1 MLNNKKPKS
10 SSFRNVVKVRLIFV
24 SSLLLLFAVS
34 LIARLANLQITQHK
48 TLLAKSE
55 KQPHH
60 GNLKTYFGRGTIF
73 DRNGNELATNLVVES
88 VFVVPQEVR
97 DRKYTSKVLASALG
111 QNYDRVYKE
120 VSSNKQFAWIKRKA
134 STDEIIHLK
143 KAALSGV
150 RFRSE
155 QKRFYPKR
163 ELAANVIGFVGTD
176 DYGLAGIE
184 QTYQGKLKGMVY
196 SQPIKQD
203 GRGRNIQNLGSL
215 SRSNL
220 GNYDL
225 MLTLDEVIQFTAE
238 YHLTKQVERYKADS
252 GMAVVMNPNSGEIY
266 AMANV
271 PQFNPNNYNKF
282 TPETRKN
289 NTVVSSYEPGSIFK
303 PIVAAAALDNG
314 IAQPHDKF
322 FCENGSFKIGGRNIG
337 EASNHK
343 YGSLSMQEI
352 IAKSSNIG
360 AIKIAQKLGKDSFYE
375 YIRKFGFGEKTSI
388 RLPGVSSGLL
398 RKRKNWNERSLAS
411 ISFGQEIAVTPLQMV
426 VALSAIANGGTL
438 MEPHIA
444 KALMRDGKIIKEI
457 KPKKIRR
464 VISEKTSRQMM
475 EILKF
480 VVENGT
486 GKKAA
491 IDGFEVA
498 GKTGTAQKYITETQS
513 YSKTEFISSFIGYA
527 PADNPRLAILVMID
541 NPKGRHWGGVVA
553 APVFVKIAEKSLRH
567 LNVTS
572 SKERIFILDRA

>member
-1 MLNNKKPKS
+1 MLKNKKPKS
-10 SSFRNVVKVRLIFV
+10 SSFRNAVKVRLIFV

-134 STDEIIHLK
+134 STDEIKHLK

-238 YHLTKQVERYKADS
+238 YHLTKQVERYQADS

-398 RKRKNWNERSLAS
+398 GKRKNWNERSLAS

-444 KALMRDGKIIKEI
+444 KALMQDGKIIKEI

-480 VVENGT
+480 VVKNGT

-498 GKTGTAQKYITETQS
+498 GKTGTAQKYIAETQS

>member
-1 MLNNKKPKS
+1 MPNNKKPKS
-10 SSFRNVVKVRLIFV
+10 RSFRNVVKVRLIFV

-120 VSSNKQFAWIKRKA
+120 VSSKKQFAWIKRKA

-143 KAALSGV
+143 KSALSGV

-184 QTYQGKLKGMVY
+184 HTYQEELKGVVY
-196 SQPIKQD
+196 SQPIEQD
-203 GRGRNIQNLGSL
+203 GRGRNIQSLASL

-225 MLTLDEVIQFTAE
+225 MLTLDEVIQFTTE
-238 YHLTKQVERYKADS
+238 YYLKKQVERYKADS

-289 NTVVSSYEPGSIFK
+289 NTVVSAYEPGSIFK
-303 PIVAAAALDNG
+303 PIVAAAALDKG
-314 IAQPHDKF
+314 IAQPQDKF
-322 FCENGSFKIGGRNIG
+322 FCEDGSFKIGGRSIG
-337 EASNHK
+337 EASGHK

-375 YIRKFGFGEKTSI
+375 YIRKFGFGEKTNI
-388 RLPGVSSGLL
+388 QLPGVASGLL
-398 RKRKNWNERSLAS
+398 GKRKNWNEHSLAS
-411 ISFGQEIAVTPLQMV
+411 ISFGQDIAVTPLQMV

-464 VISEKTSRQMM
+464 VISKKTSRQMM

-498 GKTGTAQKYITETQS
+498 GKTGTAQKYIRETKS

-527 PADNPRLAILVMID
+527 PADDPRLAILVMID

>member
-282 TPETRKN
+282 TPETRRN

-337 EASNHK
+337 EAANHE
-343 YGSLSMQEI
+343 YGSLSMQQI

-398 RKRKNWNERSLAS
+398 RKRKNWSERSLAS

-498 GKTGTAQKYITETQS
+498 GKTGTAQKYIAETQS

-541 NPKGRHWGGVVA
+541 SPKGGHWGGVVA

>member
-1 MLNNKKPKS
+1 MLNNKKLKS
-10 SSFRNVVKVRLIFV
+10 SSFRNRVKVRLIFV

-220 GNYDL
+220 GNYDV

-303 PIVAAAALDNG
+303 PIVAAAALDSG

-343 YGSLSMQEI
+343 YGSLSVQEI

-398 RKRKNWNERSLAS
+398 RKRKNWSERSLAS

-475 EILKF
+475 EILKV

-498 GKTGTAQKYITETQS
+498 GKTGTAQKYIAETQS

>member
-10 SSFRNVVKVRLIFV
+10 RSFRNVVKVRLIVV
-24 SSLLLLFAVS
+24 SSLVLLFAVS

-303 PIVAAAALDNG
+303 PIVAAAALDDG

-398 RKRKNWNERSLAS
+398 GKRKNWNERSLAS

-498 GKTGTAQKYITETQS
+498 GKTGTAQKFITKTQS
-513 YSKTEFISSFIGYA
+513 YSKKEFISSFIGYA

-553 APVFVKIAEKSLRH
+553 APVFVKIAEKSLRD

-572 SKERIFILDRA
+572 RKERIFILDRA

>member
-10 SSFRNVVKVRLIFV
+10 RCFRNVVKVRLIVV

-303 PIVAAAALDNG
+303 PIVAAAALDDG

-322 FCENGSFKIGGRNIG
+322 FCENGSFKIGGKNIG

-398 RKRKNWNERSLAS
+398 GKRKNWNERSLAS

-498 GKTGTAQKYITETQS
+498 GKTGTAQKFITKTQS

>member
-1 MLNNKKPKS
+1 MPNNKKPKS
-10 SSFRNVVKVRLIFV
+10 RSFRNVVKVRLIFV

-97 DRKYTSKVLASALG
+97 DREYTSKVLASALS

-120 VSSNKQFAWIKRKA
+120 VSSKKQFAWIKRKA

-143 KAALSGV
+143 KSALSGV

-184 QTYQGKLKGMVY
+184 HTYQEELKGVVY
-196 SQPIKQD
+196 SQPIEQD
-203 GRGRNIQNLGSL
+203 GRGRNIQSLASL

-225 MLTLDEVIQFTAE
+225 MLTLDEVIQFTTE
-238 YHLTKQVERYKADS
+238 YYLKKQVERYKADS

-289 NTVVSSYEPGSIFK
+289 NTVVSAYEPGSIFK
-303 PIVAAAALDNG
+303 PIVAAAALDKG
-314 IAQPHDKF
+314 IAQPQDKF
-322 FCENGSFKIGGRNIG
+322 FCEDGSFKIGGRSIG
-337 EASNHK
+337 EASGHK

-375 YIRKFGFGEKTSI
+375 YIRKFGFGEKTNI
-388 RLPGVSSGLL
+388 QLPGVASGLL
-398 RKRKNWNERSLAS
+398 GKRKNWNEHSLAS
-411 ISFGQEIAVTPLQMV
+411 ISFGQDIAVTPLQMV

-464 VISEKTSRQMM
+464 VISKKTSRQMM

-498 GKTGTAQKYITETQS
+498 GKTGTAQKYIRETKS

-527 PADNPRLAILVMID
+527 PADDPRLAILVMID

>member
-10 SSFRNVVKVRLIFV
+10 SSFRNRVKVRLIFV

-60 GNLKTYFGRGTIF
+60 GNLKTYFGRGAIF
-73 DRNGNELATNLVVES
+73 DRNGNKLATNLVVES

-282 TPETRKN
+282 TPETRRN

-337 EASNHK
+337 EAANHE
-343 YGSLSMQEI
+343 YGSLSMQQI

-398 RKRKNWNERSLAS
+398 GKRKNWNERSLAS

-498 GKTGTAQKYITETQS
+498 GKTGTAQKYIAETQS

-541 NPKGRHWGGVVA
+541 NPKGHHWGGVVA

>member
-1 MLNNKKPKS
+1 MNNKKPKS
-10 SSFRNVVKVRLIFV
+10 RSFRNVVKVRLIVV

-97 DRKYTSKVLASALG
+97 DRRYTSRVLASALG

-150 RFRSE
+150 RFRAE

-215 SRSNL
+215 ARSNL

-238 YHLTKQVERYKADS
+238 YHLAKQVERYKADS

-266 AMANV
+266 ACLL
-271 PQFNPNNYNKF
+271 Y
-282 TPETRKN
+282 
-289 NTVVSSYEPGSIFK
+289 
-303 PIVAAAALDNG
+303 
-314 IAQPHDKF
+314 
-322 FCENGSFKIGGRNIG
+322 
-337 EASNHK
+337 
-343 YGSLSMQEI
+343 
-352 IAKSSNIG
+352 
-360 AIKIAQKLGKDSFYE
+360 
-375 YIRKFGFGEKTSI
+375 TS
-388 RLPGVSSGLL
+388 PS
-398 RKRKNWNERSLAS
+398 
-411 ISFGQEIAVTPLQMV
+411 P
-426 VALSAIANGGTL
+426 
-438 MEPHIA
+438 
-444 KALMRDGKIIKEI
+444 RD
-457 KPKKIRR
+457 
-464 VISEKTSRQMM
+464 
-475 EILKF
+475 
-480 VVENGT
+480 
-486 GKKAA
+486 
-491 IDGFEVA
+491 
-498 GKTGTAQKYITETQS
+498 
-513 YSKTEFISSFIGYA
+513 
-527 PADNPRLAILVMID
+527 
-541 NPKGRHWGGVVA
+541 
-553 APVFVKIAEKSLRH
+553 
-567 LNVTS
+567 
-572 SKERIFILDRA
+572 

>member
-60 GNLKTYFGRGTIF
+60 GNLKTYFGRGAIF
-73 DRNGNELATNLVVES
+73 DRNGNKLATNLVVES

-398 RKRKNWNERSLAS
+398 GKRKNWNERSLAS

-498 GKTGTAQKYITETQS
+498 GKTGTAQKYIAETQS

>member
-398 RKRKNWNERSLAS
+398 GKRKNWNERSLAS

>member
-10 SSFRNVVKVRLIFV
+10 RSFRNVVKVRLIVV

-97 DRKYTSKVLASALG
+97 DRKYTSRVLASALG

-184 QTYQGKLKGMVY
+184 QTYQEKLKGMVY

-398 RKRKNWNERSLAS
+398 GKRKNWNERSLAS

-457 KPKKIRR
+457 KPKIIRR

-498 GKTGTAQKYITETQS
+498 GKTGTAQKFITKTQS

-527 PADNPRLAILVMID
+527 PANNPQLAILVMID

>member
-97 DRKYTSKVLASALG
+97 DRKYTSRVLASALG

-196 SQPIKQD
+196 SQPIEQD

-337 EASNHK
+337 EAANHE
-343 YGSLSMQEI
+343 YGSLSMQQI

-398 RKRKNWNERSLAS
+398 RKRKNWSERSLAS

-444 KALMRDGKIIKEI
+444 KALMQDGKIIKEI

-480 VVENGT
+480 VVKNGT

-498 GKTGTAQKYITETQS
+498 GKTGTAQKYIAETQS

>member
-1 MLNNKKPKS
+1 
-10 SSFRNVVKVRLIFV
+10 
-24 SSLLLLFAVS
+24 
-34 LIARLANLQITQHK
+34 
-48 TLLAKSE
+48 
-55 KQPHH
+55 
-60 GNLKTYFGRGTIF
+60 
-73 DRNGNELATNLVVES
+73 
-88 VFVVPQEVR
+88 
-97 DRKYTSKVLASALG
+97 
-111 QNYDRVYKE
+111 
-120 VSSNKQFAWIKRKA
+120 
-134 STDEIIHLK
+134 
-143 KAALSGV
+143 
-150 RFRSE
+150 
-155 QKRFYPKR
+155 
-163 ELAANVIGFVGTD
+163 
-176 DYGLAGIE
+176 
-184 QTYQGKLKGMVY
+184 
-196 SQPIKQD
+196 
-203 GRGRNIQNLGSL
+203 
-215 SRSNL
+215 
-220 GNYDL
+220 
-225 MLTLDEVIQFTAE
+225 
-238 YHLTKQVERYKADS
+238 
-252 GMAVVMNPNSGEIY
+252 
-266 AMANV
+266 
-271 PQFNPNNYNKF
+271 
-282 TPETRKN
+282 
-289 NTVVSSYEPGSIFK
+289 
-303 PIVAAAALDNG
+303 
-314 IAQPHDKF
+314 
-322 FCENGSFKIGGRNIG
+322 
-337 EASNHK
+337 
-343 YGSLSMQEI
+343 MQEI

-398 RKRKNWNERSLAS
+398 GKRKNWNERSLAS

-457 KPKKIRR
+457 KPKIIRR

-498 GKTGTAQKYITETQS
+498 GKTGTAQKFITKTQS

-527 PADNPRLAILVMID
+527 PADNPQLAILVMID

>member
-337 EASNHK
+337 EAANHE
-343 YGSLSMQEI
+343 YGSLSMQQI

-398 RKRKNWNERSLAS
+398 RKRKNWSERSLAS

>member
-1 MLNNKKPKS
+1 MSNNKKPKS
-10 SSFRNVVKVRLIFV
+10 RSFRNVVKVRLIFV

-73 DRNGNELATNLVVES
+73 DRNGSELATNLVVES

-97 DRKYTSKVLASALG
+97 DREYTSKVLASALS

-143 KAALSGV
+143 KSALSGV

-184 QTYQGKLKGMVY
+184 HTYQEELKGVVY
-196 SQPIKQD
+196 SQPIEQD
-203 GRGRNIQNLGSL
+203 GRGRNIQSLASL

-225 MLTLDEVIQFTAE
+225 MLTLDEVIQFTTE
-238 YHLTKQVERYKADS
+238 YYLKKQVDRYKADS

-289 NTVVSSYEPGSIFK
+289 NTVVSAYEPGSIFK
-303 PIVAAAALDNG
+303 PIVAAAALDKG
-314 IAQPHDKF
+314 IAQPQDKF
-322 FCENGSFKIGGRNIG
+322 FCEDGSFKIGGRSIG
-337 EASNHK
+337 EASGHK
-343 YGSLSMQEI
+343 YGSLSIQEI

-375 YIRKFGFGEKTSI
+375 YIRKFGFGEKTNI
-388 RLPGVSSGLL
+388 QLPGVASGLL
-398 RKRKNWNERSLAS
+398 GKRKNWNEHSLAS
-411 ISFGQEIAVTPLQMV
+411 ISFGQDIAVTPLQMV

-457 KPKKIRR
+457 RPKKIRR
-464 VISEKTSRQMM
+464 VISKKTSRQMM

-498 GKTGTAQKYITETQS
+498 GKTGTAQKYIRETKS

-527 PADNPRLAILVMID
+527 PADDPRLAILVMID

>member
-1 MLNNKKPKS
+1 M
-10 SSFRNVVKVRLIFV
+10 
-24 SSLLLLFAVS
+24 
-34 LIARLANLQITQHK
+34 
-48 TLLAKSE
+48 
-55 KQPHH
+55 
-60 GNLKTYFGRGTIF
+60 
-73 DRNGNELATNLVVES
+73 
-88 VFVVPQEVR
+88 
-97 DRKYTSKVLASALG
+97 G

-322 FCENGSFKIGGRNIG
+322 FCENGSFKIGGKNIG

-398 RKRKNWNERSLAS
+398 GKRKNWNERSLAS

-553 APVFVKIAEKSLRH
+553 APVFVKIVEKSLRH

-572 SKERIFILDRA
+572 RKERIFILDRA

>member
-1 MLNNKKPKS
+1 MPNNKKPKS
-10 SSFRNVVKVRLIFV
+10 KSFRNVVKVRLIFV
-24 SSLLLLFAVS
+24 SCLLLLFAVS
-34 LIARLANLQITQHK
+34 LIARLANLQIAQHK

-55 KQPHH
+55 KQPHQ

-134 STDEIIHLK
+134 STDEITHLK
-143 KAALSGV
+143 KSALSGV

-184 QTYQGKLKGMVY
+184 QTYQKKLKGMVY
-196 SQPIKQD
+196 SQPIEQD

-337 EASNHK
+337 EASGHK

-398 RKRKNWNERSLAS
+398 GKRKNWNERSLAS

-498 GKTGTAQKYITETQS
+498 GKTGTAQKFITKTQS

-527 PADNPRLAILVMID
+527 PADNPQLAILVMID

-572 SKERIFILDRA
+572 SEERIFILDRA

>member
-1 MLNNKKPKS
+1 MNNKKPKS

-303 PIVAAAALDNG
+303 PIVAAAALDDG

-398 RKRKNWNERSLAS
+398 GKRKNWNERSLAS

-480 VVENGT
+480 VVKNGT

-498 GKTGTAQKYITETQS
+498 GKTGTAQKYIAETQS

>member
-10 SSFRNVVKVRLIFV
+10 RSFRNVVKVRLIVV

-97 DRKYTSKVLASALG
+97 DRKYTSRVLASALG

-337 EASNHK
+337 EAENHE
-343 YGSLSMQEI
+343 YGSLSMQQI

-398 RKRKNWNERSLAS
+398 GKRKNWNERSLAS

>member
-1 MLNNKKPKS
+1 MPNNKKPKS
-10 SSFRNVVKVRLIFV
+10 RSFRNVVKVRLIFV

-97 DRKYTSKVLASALG
+97 DRKYTSKVLASALS

-120 VSSNKQFAWIKRKA
+120 VSSKKQFAWIKRKA

-143 KAALSGV
+143 KSALSGV

-184 QTYQGKLKGMVY
+184 HTYQEELKGVVY
-196 SQPIKQD
+196 SQPIEQD
-203 GRGRNIQNLGSL
+203 GRGRNIQSLASL

-225 MLTLDEVIQFTAE
+225 MLTLDEVIQFTTE
-238 YHLTKQVERYKADS
+238 YYLKKQVERYKADS

-289 NTVVSSYEPGSIFK
+289 NTVVSAYEPGSIFK
-303 PIVAAAALDNG
+303 PIVAAAALDKG
-314 IAQPHDKF
+314 IAQPQDKF
-322 FCENGSFKIGGRNIG
+322 FCEDGSFKIGGRSIG
-337 EASNHK
+337 EASGHK

-375 YIRKFGFGEKTSI
+375 YIRKFGFGEKTNI
-388 RLPGVSSGLL
+388 QLPGVASGLL
-398 RKRKNWNERSLAS
+398 DKRKNWNEHSLAS
-411 ISFGQEIAVTPLQMV
+411 ISFGQDIAVTPLQMV

-464 VISEKTSRQMM
+464 VISKKTSRQMM

-498 GKTGTAQKYITETQS
+498 GKTGTAQKYIRETKS

-527 PADNPRLAILVMID
+527 PADDPRLAILVMID

>member
-10 SSFRNVVKVRLIFV
+10 SSFRNVAKVRLIFV

-97 DRKYTSKVLASALG
+97 DRKYTSRVLASALG

-215 SRSNL
+215 ARSNL

-238 YHLTKQVERYKADS
+238 YHLAKQVERYKADS

-282 TPETRKN
+282 TPETRRN

-337 EASNHK
+337 EAENHE
-343 YGSLSMQEI
+343 YGSLSMQQI

-375 YIRKFGFGEKTSI
+375 YIRKFGFGEKTGI
-388 RLPGVSSGLL
+388 RLPGVHPGQL
-398 RKRKNWNERSLAS
+398 RKIKNWSERSLPS

-444 KALMRDGKIIKEI
+444 KALMQDGKIIKEI

-498 GKTGTAQKYITETQS
+498 GKTGTAQKYIAETQS
-513 YSKTEFISSFIGYA
+513 YSKTEFISSFIGYV
-527 PADNPRLAILVMID
+527 PADNPKLAILVMID

>member
-1 MLNNKKPKS
+1 MASPDNS
-10 SSFRNVVKVRLIFV
+10 D
-24 SSLLLLFAVS
+24 A
-34 LIARLANLQITQHK
+34 A
-48 TLLAKSE
+48 
-55 KQPHH
+55 
-60 GNLKTYFGRGTIF
+60 IF
-73 DRNGNELATNLVVES
+73 DANSMGGNHIDEERLER
-88 VFVVPQEVR
+88 EM
-97 DRKYTSKVLASALG
+97 TSYQIRL
-111 QNYDRVYKE
+111 
-120 VSSNKQFAWIKRKA
+120 
-134 STDEIIHLK
+134 DE
-143 KAALSGV
+143 
-150 RFRSE
+150 RTE
-155 QKRFYPKR
+155 ECYQ
-163 ELAANVIGFVGTD
+163 
-176 DYGLAGIE
+176 LAGKARSKGLDHSLEVEIPRANDLAGRTE
-184 QTYQGKLKGMVY
+184 KLLVDHL
-196 SQPIKQD
+196 D
-203 GRGRNIQNLGSL
+203 GLEIAADIRT
-215 SRSNL
+215 
-220 GNYDL
+220 
-225 MLTLDEVIQFTAE
+225 MLKEFEND
-238 YHLTKQVERYKADS
+238 R
-252 GMAVVMNPNSGEIY
+252 
-266 AMANV
+266 
-271 PQFNPNNYNKF
+271 
-282 TPETRKN
+282 ET
-289 NTVVSSYEPGSIFK
+289 T
-303 PIVAAAALDNG
+303 
-314 IAQPHDKF
+314 
-322 FCENGSFKIGGRNIG
+322 
-337 EASNHK
+337 
-343 YGSLSMQEI
+343 
-352 IAKSSNIG
+352 

-398 RKRKNWNERSLAS
+398 GKRKNWNERSLAS

-498 GKTGTAQKYITETQS
+498 GKPGTAQKYITETQS

-527 PADNPRLAILVMID
+527 PADNPQLAILVMID